1 MVDHLIMIIAP
12 FSSLDDADHKKK
24 KISMSFPLPSQ
35 LLVCGCFPLKLY
47 WIIEL
52 LL

>member
-24 KISMSFPLPSQ
+24 KNINVFSLTFSAFGLWMLSIKT
-35 LLVCGCFPLKLY
+35 LLDY
-47 WIIEL
+47 
-52 LL
+52 